1 MLVFVL
7 HVPLDGCEIQ
17 LEGGGMMGKNE
28 WLRVVRVHG
37 DIFTVMRMGSGIEG
51 VFWVELRWRA
61 LLWVALV

>member
-1 MLVFVL
+1 
-7 HVPLDGCEIQ
+7 
-17 LEGGGMMGKNE
+17 MMGKNE